1 MSTHHFTLIVDGADL
16 QDESV
21 VNGLFESGCDDAL
34 VGSADGVQFLDFD
47 RDAASLGE
55 AVLSAV
61 ADAERVDG
69 VQVVRVADAGL
80 ASMADIAARTG
91 RTREGVR
98 LLVSG
103 ARGPGRFPPPVTDP
117 RGRYRLWRWADV
129 ERWFGR
135 ELGEDVSLAREGRL
149 VTAINAC
156 LELRQQRR
164 WLDAGDQNRLRALAE
179 L

>member
-1 MSTHHFTLIVDGADL
+1 MATHHFTLIVDGADV

-34 VGSADGVQFLDFD
+34 IGSADGVQFLDFD

-103 ARGPGRFPPPVTDP
+103 ARGPGGFPPPVTDP

-129 ERWFGR
+129 EHWFGG
-135 ELGEDVSLAREGRL
+135 ELGEEVSLAGEGRL

-156 LELRQQRR
+156 LELRRQRR
-164 WLDAGDQNRLRALAE
+164 WLDAGDQSRLRALAE
-179 L
+179 F

>member
-1 MSTHHFTLIVDGADL
+1 MSTYHFTLIVDGVDL
-16 QDESV
+16 QEEPV

-34 VGSADGVQFLDFD
+34 VGSTDGVQFLDFD
-47 RDAASLGE
+47 RDASSLGE

-69 VQVVRVADAGL
+69 VRVVRVADAGL
-80 ASMADIAARTG
+80 ASMADIAARAG

-103 ARGPGRFPPPVTDP
+103 ARGPGGFPPPVTDP

-129 ERWFGR
+129 DRWFR
-135 ELGEDVSLAREGRL
+135 SELGEEISLMREGRL
-149 VTAINAC
+149 VTAINVC

-164 WLDAGDQNRLRALAE
+164 WLDSGDRKLLRMLAE
-179 L
+179 F

>member
-1 MSTHHFTLIVDGADL
+1 MSTHHFTLIVDGVDL

-47 RDAASLGE
+47 RDAASLGD

-61 ADAERVDG
+61 ADVERVDG

-103 ARGPGRFPPPVTDP
+103 ARGPGGFPPPVTDP

-179 L
+179 F